1 MTLSREADYAV
12 RLVVHMAT
20 ATRQRFRARELAEQ
34 EQVPESFLFKILQVL
49 IKHRLVRSFR
59 GVHGGY
65 QLAVDPAKLTLFR
78 LLEMVE
84 GPIGLNICVMTGV
97 GCPLHTGCAVHDVW
111 VVAQAQLCRTL
122 EGTTVAELAKRT
134 LEKRSA
140 LIRKIAAEPPVE
152 CEPPPLSSVQAN
164 QPLGEPSPKATE

>member
-78 LLEMVE
+78 VLEMVE
-84 GPIGLNICVMTGV
+84 GPIGLNVCVMTGV
-97 GCPLHTGCAVHDVW
+97 GCPLHTGCRFVR
-111 VVAQAQLCRTL
+111 CPYCGF
-122 EGTTVAELAKRT
+122 EN
-134 LEKRSA
+134 
-140 LIRKIAAEPPVE
+140 PVE
-152 CEPPPLSSVQAN
+152 
-164 QPLGEPSPKATE
+164 PSWLLTLRKWWRLDEAR

>member
-12 RLVVHMAT
+12 RLVVHLAT
-20 ATRQRFRARELAEQ
+20 ATRQRFRAKELAE
-34 EQVPESFLFKILQVL
+34 EEKVPESFLFKILQLL

-84 GPIGLNICVMTGV
+84 GPIGLNVCVMSGM

-111 VVAQAQLCRTL
+111 VVAQAQLRQVL
-122 EGTTVAELAKRT
+122 DGATVAELAHRT
-134 LEKRSA
+134 LEKRSG
-140 LIRKIAAEPPVE
+140 LIRKIAAQPHVE
-152 CEPPPLSSVQAN
+152 CDPPPLASGN
-164 QPLGEPSPKATE
+164 GNPPLGEPSPKATE